1 MMIKST
7 IKTANNVNSILSC
20 NCLNK
25 RPLSASPPVTDRV
38 IMSVVEVIV
47 TDSLLRE

>member
-1 MMIKST
+1 MIKST

-25 RPLSASPPVTDRV
+25 RPLSASPPRHRQSDHVCRGGN
-38 IMSVVEVIV
+38 SN
-47 TDSLLRE
+47 R